1 VTWQQF
7 PHIQRDRGQNRLRVT
22 CAGASC
28 DFTINDEYA
37 ASVEDDTWL
46 TGDVGLW
53 ARGFDE
59 EVTVQFRAARLWTSD
74 D

>member
-1 VTWQQF
+1 
-7 PHIQRDRGQNRLRVT
+7 VT

-28 DFTINDEYA
+28 DFTINDEFA
-37 ASVEDDTWL
+37 ATVEDDTWL

-53 ARGFDE
+53 ARGFDD
-59 EVTVQFRAARLWTSD
+59 EVAVQFRGARLWTSD